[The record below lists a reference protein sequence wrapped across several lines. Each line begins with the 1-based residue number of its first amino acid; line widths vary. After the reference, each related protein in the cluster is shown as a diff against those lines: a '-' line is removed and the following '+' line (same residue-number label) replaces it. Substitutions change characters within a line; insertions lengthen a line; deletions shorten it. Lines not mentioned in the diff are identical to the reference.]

1 MKKKALIVV
10 SASLAALV
18 VLAGIFVL
26 LINVLGSRPS
36 SRSDVWD
43 DDEDETETSFSS
55 EETEIPTTTTR
66 ETQGRDYYENGGYK
80 GMDNYY
86 IIQDQ
91 SVDDIIGIYEYYRD
105 KAHTYE
111 ISKLKEFDKELKVP
125 AYSQVDSTGNGIF
138 MFYDQILP
146 DEKID
151 FVHSFNIEGNESKG
165 TIEFSMKMR
174 IHDRDKAMAIYN
186 GFIDRYSAGSIG
198 TEDYDMM
205 GTFDRGVRI
214 KLSDTESK
222 LVCYKRVRD
231 KYDNYYWLVYV
242 SEDY

>member
-26 LINVLGSRPS
+26 LINVLGNRPS

-91 SVDDIIGIYEYYRD
+91 SVEDIIGIYEYYRD

-231 KYDNYYWLVYV
+231 KYDNYYWLIYV

>member
-18 VLAGIFVL
+18 ILAGIFVL

-43 DDEDETETSFSS
+43 DDDDETETSFSS

-105 KAHTYE
+105 KAHSYE

-198 TEDYDMM
+198 TEDYNMM

-231 KYDNYYWLVYV
+231 KYDNYYWLIYV

>member
-1 MKKKALIVV
+1 MKKKAIIVV

-231 KYDNYYWLVYV
+231 KYDNYYWLIYV

>member
-43 DDEDETETSFSS
+43 DDDDETETSFSS

-186 GFIDRYSAGSIG
+186 GFIDRYSAGAIG
-198 TEDYDMM
+198 TEDYNMM

-214 KLSDTESK
+214 KLSETESK

-231 KYDNYYWLVYV
+231 KYDNYYWLIYV

>member
-1 MKKKALIVV
+1 M
-10 SASLAALV
+10 
-18 VLAGIFVL
+18 
-26 LINVLGSRPS
+26 
-36 SRSDVWD
+36 
-43 DDEDETETSFSS
+43 
-55 EETEIPTTTTR
+55 
-66 ETQGRDYYENGGYK
+66 
-80 GMDNYY
+80 
-86 IIQDQ
+86 
-91 SVDDIIGIYEYYRD
+91 
-105 KAHTYE
+105 
-111 ISKLKEFDKELKVP
+111 
-125 AYSQVDSTGNGIF
+125 DSTGNGIF

-231 KYDNYYWLVYV
+231 KYDNYYWLIYV

>member
-43 DDEDETETSFSS
+43 DDDDETETSFSS

-231 KYDNYYWLVYV
+231 KYDNYYWLIYV

>member
-26 LINVLGSRPS
+26 LINVLGGRPT

-214 KLSDTESK
+214 KLSETESK

-231 KYDNYYWLVYV
+231 KYDNYYWLIYV

>member
-1 MKKKALIVV
+1 MKKKAIIVV

-43 DDEDETETSFSS
+43 DDDDETETSFSS

-231 KYDNYYWLVYV
+231 KYDNYYWLIYV

>member
-231 KYDNYYWLVYV
+231 KYDNYYWLIYV

>member
-26 LINVLGSRPS
+26 LINVLGGRPA

-43 DDEDETETSFSS
+43 DDDDETETSFSS

-231 KYDNYYWLVYV
+231 KYDNYYWLIYV

>member
-10 SASLAALV
+10 SASLVALV
-18 VLAGIFVL
+18 VLAGIFAL

-43 DDEDETETSFSS
+43 DDDDETETSFSS

-198 TEDYDMM
+198 TEDYNMM

-231 KYDNYYWLVYV
+231 KYDNYYWLIYV

>member
-151 FVHSFNIEGNESKG
+151 CVHSFNIEGNESKG

-231 KYDNYYWLVYV
+231 KYDNYYWLIYV

>member
-1 MKKKALIVV
+1 MKKKAIIVV

-55 EETEIPTTTTR
+55 EETETPTTTTR

-198 TEDYDMM
+198 TEDYNMM

-231 KYDNYYWLVYV
+231 KYDNYYWLIYV

>member
-43 DDEDETETSFSS
+43 DDDDETETSFSS

-91 SVDDIIGIYEYYRD
+91 SVDDIIGIYEYYHD

-198 TEDYDMM
+198 TEDYNMM

-231 KYDNYYWLVYV
+231 KYDNYYWLIYV